1 MFEEKGI
8 STSPEDFPKTW
19 DELRALSK
27 EFTVWEDGVLK
38 QAGFLPLSYTGSYY
52 SMAVQYAAWAAVNG
66 TQIYDADNKK
76 FTLTTPENIEV
87 LAYALDWL
95 DEEYKGD
102 LVTVQASGNWHGY
115 ADDEGRPPGFTEG
128 RLASIVN
135 GYWYTADMYAHE
147 MKFERW
153 NVANFPVGPSGTGTS
168 SGYWPN
174 WLVIPT
180 GSKNM
185 EEAFAYLDYMAVE
198 GIQVW
203 FQNIPDLP
211 TNALVPDGLL
221 PSTVVEKRGEEFAK
235 EMNAFFE
242 HQLEIATPMWNSPIH
257 DFALDQ
263 LGRAIEQVLGKAQGP
278 ESALTEA
285 QNACTAELDRVLT
298 N

>member
-1 MFEEKGI
+1 
-8 STSPEDFPKTW
+8 
-19 DELRALSK
+19 
-27 EFTVWEDGVLK
+27 
-38 QAGFLPLSYTGSYY
+38 
-52 SMAVQYAAWAAVNG
+52 
-66 TQIYDADNKK
+66 
-76 FTLTTPENIEV
+76 
-87 LAYALDWL
+87 
-95 DEEYKGD
+95 
-102 LVTVQASGNWHGY
+102 
-115 ADDEGRPPGFTEG
+115 
-128 RLASIVN
+128 
-135 GYWYTADMYAHE
+135 
-147 MKFERW
+147 
-153 NVANFPVGPSGTGTS
+153 
-168 SGYWPN
+168 
-174 WLVIPT
+174 
-180 GSKNM
+180 
-185 EEAFAYLDYMAVE
+185 MAVE